1 MAYGVR
7 VPIAATGQVA
17 NGDIVV
23 SGGGERIN
31 DIATGRGP
39 AWARRGGAES
49 QSEQVDHM
57 PGEERSSNSFV
68 VRIWQE
74 QAQESAT
81 TSSTWRGW
89 IQHAFTGKAR
99 YFHSVGDMLA
109 FIEWYTG
116 PLGRAEQGGE
126 KEDV

>member
-1 MAYGVR
+1 
-7 VPIAATGQVA
+7 
-17 NGDIVV
+17 
-23 SGGGERIN
+23 
-31 DIATGRGP
+31 
-39 AWARRGGAES
+39 
-49 QSEQVDHM
+49 M

-81 TSSTWRGW
+81 TSSAWRGW

-116 PLGRAEQGGE
+116 PLGRAEPGGE